1 MLLEIAIG
9 DAYGAGFE
17 FRPRGPEFVN
27 DLSGYIKHPLH
38 DMPPG
43 SYTDDTE
50 MSIAVA
56 RAMILSGGRLN
67 RQVLADCFVS
77 QFRTS
82 LRLGYAR
89 RFRDFLLT
97 VKDADDFLARM
108 QPTSN
113 RSGAAMRACPI
124 GLYPDEETVMEMAE
138 MQARITHD
146 TQEGVEGAQ
155 AAALATHYFR
165 FERGPK
171 ERLHEYLAQALGPYW
186 LKDHEGAVGETGP
199 EVVRAAVT
207 AIRRSMSLS
216 DVLRISVDFTG
227 DVDSVAAIAMG
238 AASFC
243 ASIARDVPSALV
255 TGLEN
260 GEWGRDRIVSLDR
273 TLLETKWPT
282 HPEPRSP

>member
-17 FRPRGPEFVN
+17 FRPKGPEFTN
-27 DLSGYIKHPLH
+27 DLARYLKHPLH

-56 RAMILSGGRLN
+56 RAMIATDGKLTPW
-67 RQVLADCFVS
+67 VLADCFVS
-77 QFRTS
+77 QFRTME
-82 LRLGYAR
+82 RLGYAR

-97 VKDADDFLARM
+97 VSDADDFLARVK
-108 QPTSN
+108 PTSD

-124 GLYPDEETVMEMAE
+124 GLYADEETVVGMAE
-138 MQARITHD
+138 LQARLTHD
-146 TQEGVEGAQ
+146 TPGGIEAAK

-165 FERGPK
+165 FDRGPK
-171 ERLHEYLAQALGPYW
+171 ERLHEYLASELGPFW
-186 LKDHEGAVGETGP
+186 LEEHRGEVGEAGT

-207 AIRRSMSLS
+207 AVRNSSSLS
-216 DVLRISVDFTG
+216 EVLRQSVDFTG

-243 ASIARDVPSALV
+243 KSIANDIPPALV
-255 TGLEN
+255 SGLEN
-260 GEWGRDRIVSLDR
+260 GEWGRDRIVDLDR
-273 TLLETKWPT
+273 VLLDAEW
-282 HPEPRSP
+282 RASPSPARL